1 MPEQK
6 RHPEDAP
13 VREPNLVSARRDE
26 GDGAARVLP
35 ALELVA
41 IELGSLLPVAEVLAR
56 IAAREPVVDRRKVEN
71 AKVDA
76 VVAEPVHPADRVGEL
91 RGGPRRLAE
100 LVGVVVEEPV
110 GAELLRE
117 FLFSPEDRRPV
128 ERVRLPFRKFC
139 GELLDVEKAL

>member
-71 AKVDA
+71 AKVDPG
-76 VVAEPVHPADRVGEL
+76 VAEPVHPADPGDAL
-91 RGGPRRLAE
+91 HGGAARLT
-100 LVGVVVEEPV
+100 
-110 GAELLRE
+110 
-117 FLFSPEDRRPV
+117 
-128 ERVRLPFRKFC
+128 ERARAPT
-139 GELLDVEKAL
+139 